1 MNLVFDIEADGLNP
15 TKIFCIVAQDVDTGD
30 VFTFDVTQLD
40 EGYEL
45 LKSAD
50 KLIGHNIIGY
60 DLPAIKTVAGIDM
73 SKNKKI
79 VDTLVLSRLF
89 HPTREGGHG
98 LESWGYRLKFNK
110 GEYGQNENAWDAY
123 CHEML
128 EYCKRDVELNTK
140 VYMALR
146 KESRGFTPTSVKLE
160 HDVARIINDQRNN
173 GFELDIKQAMMLV
186 AMFQEKLNEVETK
199 VHETFQPKVHTQK
212 LVPKYTKSGKLA
224 KVADGDDG

>member
-60 DLPAIKTVAGIDM
+60 DLPAIKTVAGIDL
-73 SKNKKI
+73 SNKKI

-89 HPTREGGHG
+89 
-98 LESWGYRLKFNK
+98 
-110 GEYGQNENAWDAY
+110 
-123 CHEML
+123 
-128 EYCKRDVELNTK
+128 
-140 VYMALR
+140 LR
-146 KESRGFTPTSVKLE
+146 S
-160 HDVARIINDQRNN
+160 
-173 GFELDIKQAMMLV
+173 
-186 AMFQEKLNEVETK
+186 
-199 VHETFQPKVHTQK
+199 
-212 LVPKYTKSGKLA
+212 
-224 KVADGDDG
+224 